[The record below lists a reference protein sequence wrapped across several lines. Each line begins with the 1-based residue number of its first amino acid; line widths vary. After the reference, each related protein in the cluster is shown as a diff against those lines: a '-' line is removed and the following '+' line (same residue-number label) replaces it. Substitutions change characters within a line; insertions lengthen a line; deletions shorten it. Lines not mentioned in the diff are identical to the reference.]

1 MDFNNELID
10 WDSLPQVQEVSFKP
24 LATNYRLLS
33 MISAGFSS
41 LFWALVILLSIIFI
55 QLWEFFYLLLAIVI
69 WVSLTAFLLLR
80 AWKLYEYKGYALRE
94 HDILYKSGW
103 IWKRWVAV
111 PYNRIQH
118 VEIRRGPLEEMLD
131 LRKLQIFTAGGASSD
146 LNISGLAPDQAEQ
159 LRLFISVKT
168 GLDEEE

>member
-1 MDFNNELID
+1 
-10 WDSLPQVQEVSFKP
+10 
-24 LATNYRLLS
+24 
-33 MISAGFSS
+33 
-41 LFWALVILLSIIFI
+41 
-55 QLWEFFYLLLAIVI
+55 
-69 WVSLTAFLLLR
+69 VSLTAFLLLR